1 MAEKSRIKDP
11 HNVASALRRLKLGE
25 RLVFTAD
32 RLSYVRVQASGI
44 NTVRGVKSLVVRPRP
59 ECGIIEVVREQ

>member
-1 MAEKSRIKDP
+1 MPKKNNITEPANLVNAMRELAIGEKIILKVERLTYARTQ
-11 HNVASALRRLKLGE
+11 ASAL
-25 RLVFTAD
+25 
-32 RLSYVRVQASGI
+32 